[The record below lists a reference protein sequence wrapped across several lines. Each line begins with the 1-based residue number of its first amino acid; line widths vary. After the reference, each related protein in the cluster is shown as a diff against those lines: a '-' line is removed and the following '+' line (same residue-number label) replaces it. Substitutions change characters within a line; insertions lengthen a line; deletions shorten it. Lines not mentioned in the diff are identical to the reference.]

1 MVIGLGTLNPPPISA
16 GVSRSSFTRLVDRK
30 KLPEASDD
38 SGLSLLRL
46 YIEGP
51 WSLALGVL
59 IPPPRSWLLSR
70 VRASLD

>member
-1 MVIGLGTLNPPPISA
+1 LVIGLGTLNPPPILAS
-16 GVSRSSFTRLVDRK
+16 VSRSSFTRLDRK

-59 IPPPRSWLLSR
+59 IPTPPDLGYCLAF
-70 VRASLD
+70 VLP